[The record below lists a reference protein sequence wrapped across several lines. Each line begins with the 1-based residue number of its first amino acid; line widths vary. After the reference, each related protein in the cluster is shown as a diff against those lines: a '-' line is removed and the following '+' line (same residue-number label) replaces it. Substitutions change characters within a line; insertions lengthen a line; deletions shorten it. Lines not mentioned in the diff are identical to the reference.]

1 MSIKNVYNCLRQRN
15 DPYVKMAQ
23 AEGYRAR
30 SAYKL
35 IEINQR
41 FGNRLLTTGMA
52 VMECGCAPG
61 AWTQVHYYR
70 LKKFLKGGQNFA

>member
-61 AWTQVHYYR
+61 AWTQVTLLPLGVR
-70 LKKFLKGGQNFA
+70 RNF

>member
-1 MSIKNVYNCLRQRN
+1 
-15 DPYVKMAQ
+15 MAQ

-35 IEINQR
+35 IEINR
-41 FGNRLLTTGMA
+41 KSWNRLLRPGMA

-61 AWTQVHYYR
+61 AWTQVKILDLDTSKNLVMTLIINNIIINR
-70 LKKFLKGGQNFA
+70 TAFAT